1 MPLLPFKL
9 NDASMGASA
18 GESGS
23 KNTYNAIS
31 QLHESAKRT
40 PTVDLR
46 GIPRIWQTYDADVT

>member
-1 MPLLPFKL
+1 MMPVWGLLQGKVAP
-9 NDASMGASA
+9 
-18 GESGS
+18 